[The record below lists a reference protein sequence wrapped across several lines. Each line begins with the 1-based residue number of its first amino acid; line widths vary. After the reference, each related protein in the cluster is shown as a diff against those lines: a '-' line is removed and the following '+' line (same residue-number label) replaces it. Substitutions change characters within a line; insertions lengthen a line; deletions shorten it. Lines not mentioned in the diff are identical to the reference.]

1 MYWKVIYTMWYSVN
15 EEKVIYIEAD
25 TKEEALRKA
34 DSKFGYEQIDIKAVI
49 ETNPENILK
58 EVIFK

>member
-15 EEKVIYIEAD
+15 EEKVIYVEAN
-25 TKEEALRKA
+25 TRGEALNKA
-34 DSKFGYEQIDIKAVI
+34 DNKFGYEQIDIKDVI

-58 EVIFK
+58 EIVYK

>member
-25 TKEEALRKA
+25 TREEALNKV
-34 DSKFGYEQIDIKAVI
+34 DNKFGYEQIDIKSVI
-49 ETNPENILK
+49 ETTPENILK